1 MFPAFLYIANVVF
14 CNWLF
19 AVVPM
24 INLGSFGML
33 SPVAAIVGFTFV
45 LRDYAQ
51 RSIGHYVILCMAIAC
66 VLSFYMA
73 DPYVALASATAFA
86 VSEIADYAL
95 YTLTKRPFHQRVL
108 LSSAVSTP
116 VDTVVFLWWIDALS
130 PATVV
135 LMIAAKLL
143 AAIGIWWYYESR
155 KNVAGY
161 TTA

>member
-1 MFPAFLYIANVVF
+1 MFPAALYIANVVL

-24 INLGSFGML
+24 IDLGSYGML
-33 SPVAAIVGFTFV
+33 SPIAALVGFTFV

-51 RSIGHYVILCMAIAC
+51 RSIGHYVVPCMIVAC
-66 VLSFYMA
+66 IISFFMA

-108 LSSAVSTP
+108 MSSAVSTP
-116 VDTVVFLWWIDALS
+116 VDTVVFLWWINALT

-135 LMIAAKLL
+135 LMIVAKLL
-143 AAIGIWWYYESR
+143 AAVGIWWYYES
-155 KNVAGY
+155 KKSVAGY

>member
-1 MFPAFLYIANVVF
+1 MFPATLYIANVVL

-24 INLGSFGML
+24 IDLGLFGML
-33 SPVAAIVGFTFV
+33 SPVAALVGFTFV

-51 RSIGHYVILCMAIAC
+51 RSIGHYVILCMIVAC
-66 VLSFYMA
+66 LISFYMA

-86 VSEIADYAL
+86 VSEVADYLL

-116 VDTVVFLWWIDALS
+116 VDTVVFLWWINALT

-143 AAIGIWWYYESR
+143 AAVGIWLYYEHKS
-155 KNVAGY
+155 VAGY

>member
-1 MFPAFLYIANVVF
+1 VHDRGLLDFL
-14 CNWLF
+14 
-19 AVVPM
+19 
-24 INLGSFGML
+24 
-33 SPVAAIVGFTFV
+33 
-45 LRDYAQ
+45 
-51 RSIGHYVILCMAIAC
+51 
-66 VLSFYMA
+66 YMA

-86 VSEIADYAL
+86 VSEVADYLL

-116 VDTVVFLWWIDALS
+116 VDTVVFLWWINALT

-143 AAIGIWWYYESR
+143 AAVGIWLYYEHKS
-155 KNVAGY
+155 VAGY